1 MQKVS
6 KYFKVLKKYFTS
18 FYSAIAEVS
27 SPISTA
33 IAEPSYTSERFLISS
48 GVPISLQEIKKIMD
62 NQGKLLRRLD
72 QRFDQLIKKIKGIDE
87 CLKEVE
93 DM

>member
-18 FYSAIAEVS
+18 FHSAIAEVG
-27 SPISTA
+27 SPTSTA
-33 IAEPSYTSERFLISS
+33 IAKPSYTSEEFLMSS
-48 GVPISLQEIKKIMD
+48 E
-62 NQGKLLRRLD
+62 D
-72 QRFDQLIKKIKGIDE
+72 QRFDQLMEKIKGIDE

>member
-18 FYSAIAEVS
+18 FYSAIAEVG

-33 IAEPSYTSERFLISS
+33 ITEPLYTSEEFLISL
-48 GVPISLQEIKKIMD
+48 G
-62 NQGKLLRRLD
+62 
-72 QRFDQLIKKIKGIDE
+72 
-87 CLKEVE
+87 
-93 DM
+93 